1 MHPDRVGNEL
11 TPSTKYDFKFKDY
24 APWVFREL
32 REYFYLDPSDYL
44 VSLTAK
50 YILSELGSPGKSGSF
65 FYFSRDYRFII
76 KTIRH
81 SEHKFLRSI
90 LKEYHE
96 HIKKNPHTLL
106 SRFYGL
112 HRVKLPR
119 GKKIHFVIMNN
130 LFPPH
135 RDIHETYDLKVS
147 PSPLHLSARADA
159 TKGSAIGRIYP
170 ENLAATNPTAI
181 LKDLNWVTRHR
192 YLYLGPE
199 KKALFEEQL
208 RRDTELL
215 QKLRIMDYSLL
226 TGIHIGRRGNLDG
239 LRGEML
245 SVFQVRFPLHALLLE
260 D

>member
-1 MHPDRVGNEL
+1 MRSRSVGNEL

-96 HIKKNPHTLL
+96 YIKKNPHTLL

-135 RDIHETYDLKVS
+135 RDIHETYDLKARS
-147 PSPLHLSARADA
+147 PFSPPLSPLTSSLAGLRHRPHLPGRASRQQSHGDPQGPQLGRPQAGARARA
-159 TKGSAIGRIYP
+159 REEG
-170 ENLAATNPTAI
+170 
-181 LKDLNWVTRHR
+181 
-192 YLYLGPE
+192 
-199 KKALFEEQL
+199 AL
-208 RRDTELL
+208 
-215 QKLRIMDYSLL
+215 
-226 TGIHIGRRGNLDG
+226 
-239 LRGEML
+239 
-245 SVFQVRFPLHALLLE
+245 
-260 D
+260 